1 MTTTQRKS
9 TIVRIRKTV
18 VPRLTLAVVRAAF
31 WLLERS
37 APALGARWAERLW
50 FRIPRGL
57 RGGRRGRRRL
67 DGDRFRVPVQG
78 ESVVGWSWGDG
89 APVYLV
95 HGWGGSA
102 AQLGAFVEPLVGAG
116 YRVVA
121 FDAPSHG
128 ESAPG
133 PSGPRSSTI
142 LEFAAALRAVAA
154 VHGPAH
160 AVVAHSLGCSATA
173 VALRDGLVATRAVLV
188 APFVD
193 VVPYTHGFARRLGFG
208 ERVRAGMVRRFER
221 RFGVPMSHFELTAM
235 ARQMTPPP
243 VLVVH
248 DRDDR
253 ETMWSG
259 SRDLSRAWPDA
270 RLLTTGGLGHRR
282 ILSDPKVVAEV
293 VRFVRGDSA
302 EHLAS

>member
-1 MTTTQRKS
+1 MAIKKS
-9 TIVRIRKTV
+9 TIVRV
-18 VPRLTLAVVRAAF
+18 NMLAVSPLVLVRGAF

-50 FRIPRGL
+50 FTIPRS
-57 RGGRRGRRRL
+57 RNAGRRL
-67 DGDRFRVPVQG
+67 EGDRFDMPVRG
-78 ESVVGWSWGDG
+78 GSVVGWSWGTG

-102 AQLGAFVEPLVGAG
+102 AQLRAFVEPLVRAG

-128 ESAPG
+128 QSPPG
-133 PSGPRSSTI
+133 PSGPRRSTVF
-142 LEFAAALRAVAA
+142 EFAEALRTVAGRY
-154 VHGPAH
+154 GPAQ

-173 VALRDGLVATRAVLV
+173 FALRGGLAASGAVFI

-193 VVPYTHGFARRLGFG
+193 VTPYTHGFARLLGFG
-208 ERVRAGMVRRFER
+208 ERVRVAMIGRVER
-221 RFGVPMSHFELTAM
+221 RFAMPISSFDLTLM

-243 VLVVH
+243 PPLLVIH

-253 ETMWSG
+253 ETRWPDS
-259 SRDLSRAWPDA
+259 SDLSRAWPNA
-270 RLLTTGGLGHRR
+270 QLLTTSGLGHRR
-282 ILSDPKVVAEV
+282 ILSNPQVIAQV

-302 EHLAS
+302 SHLAS